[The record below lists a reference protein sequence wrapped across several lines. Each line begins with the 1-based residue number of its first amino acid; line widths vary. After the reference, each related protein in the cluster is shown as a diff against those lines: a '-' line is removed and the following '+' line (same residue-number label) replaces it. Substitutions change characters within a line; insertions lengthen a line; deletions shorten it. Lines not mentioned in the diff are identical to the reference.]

1 MQLCSICNYESPE
14 GAKFCR
20 QCGAPLY
27 AESEMS
33 GADTRN
39 YGRQDNGPILSA
51 PLPKPAPSVVDA
63 FGSETARYYKA
74 PAPAGVGTSNLPNIA
89 PMYAQHAPVYMPP
102 IQNTAPIKTKKRR
115 LLKWAGGLLLLI
127 IAGGIGAGINEESN
141 EGRFY
146 LSRDDQARLERLRAE
161 DRLNHATFNSVIEMN
176 HRLREELD
184 RRAEDIER
192 AKEEAERAAER
203 GSTGLDEK
211 QLDLKDYEYPNST
224 SARYS
229 HVVGKELMTLR
240 TQDNFETLVDF
251 YKRKLGDPLIILTER
266 NNKRAIFQST
276 GTPSTT
282 ILVQETN
289 DRNREKIIALRSPF
303 RLRKPT
309 AGQAEVVASETTIV
323 TDGKKVLTV
332 DTKPAQAKPVNPA
345 QPAPAQ
351 APRKPE

>member
-1 MQLCSICNYESPE
+1 MQCTICNYESPE

-74 PAPAGVGTSNLPNIA
+74 PAAASVGTSSLPNVA

-115 LLKWAGGLLLLI
+115 FLKLAGGLLLLL

-141 EGRFY
+141 DGRIR
-146 LSRDDQARLERLRAE
+146 LSRDDQVRLERLRAE
-161 DRLNHATFNSVIEMN
+161 DRLNHTTFNSVIELN
-176 HRLREELD
+176 NRLREELE
-184 RRAEDIER
+184 RRAEEIER
-192 AKEEAERAAER
+192 AKEDAERAAER

-211 QLDLKDYEYPNST
+211 PLDLSQYDYDNTT
-224 SARYS
+224 SAQYS
-229 HVVGKELMTLR
+229 RIVGKELMTLR
-240 TQDNFETLVDF
+240 TQDNFETLVNF
-251 YKRKLGDPLIILTER
+251 YKRKLGDPVVILTER
-266 NNKRAIFQST
+266 NNKRAIFQSN
-276 GTPSTT
+276 GTPSVT

-289 DRNREKIIALRSPF
+289 DRNREKIFAMRSPF
-303 RLRKPT
+303 RFPKPT
-309 AGQAEVVASETTIV
+309 GALAGQAEVGAGETTIV
-323 TDGKKVLTV
+323 VDGKKVLTV
-332 DTKPAQAKPVNPA
+332 DTKGAKPADPA

-351 APRKPE
+351 APKKPE